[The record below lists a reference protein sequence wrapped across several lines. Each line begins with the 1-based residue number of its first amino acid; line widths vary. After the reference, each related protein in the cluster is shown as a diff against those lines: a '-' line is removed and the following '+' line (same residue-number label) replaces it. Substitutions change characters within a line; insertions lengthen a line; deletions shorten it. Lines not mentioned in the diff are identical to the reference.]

1 MARGKRS
8 GAGGAGPGRV
18 TQPAVGVAWPAR
30 QAWSASVQSH
40 GRAFRTQALR
50 PTRRLQEAQSRRP
63 PGTAQ
68 RTWRCRW
75 TPWTCVSRG
84 RRPRKRKVSL
94 APMGPACQPPVRLG
108 PGVGVAVRLAAAPE
122 GGMCLSPQPPSKDAL
137 RARSGRR
144 LGRDLDVEVMGRAHS
159 TAGLPAR
166 PPLPWLSLRRARAV
180 LLRRCCP
187 GLAVLGGDLT
197 SGQSPADGAQKRP
210 AAE

>member
-1 MARGKRS
+1 MKACTSVSLRTSSVCFLLEQHSRSTHAVGVRFLDCVTRKGVPHVSAVAFLDSPPPPSTSLGNCGISRTARGKRS

-94 APMGPACQPPVRLG
+94 APMGPACQHPVRLG
-108 PGVGVAVRLAAAPE
+108 LGVGVAVRLAAAPE

-137 RARSGRR
+137 RA
-144 LGRDLDVEVMGRAHS
+144 
-159 TAGLPAR
+159 
-166 PPLPWLSLRRARAV
+166 
-180 LLRRCCP
+180 
-187 GLAVLGGDLT
+187 
-197 SGQSPADGAQKRP
+197 
-210 AAE
+210 